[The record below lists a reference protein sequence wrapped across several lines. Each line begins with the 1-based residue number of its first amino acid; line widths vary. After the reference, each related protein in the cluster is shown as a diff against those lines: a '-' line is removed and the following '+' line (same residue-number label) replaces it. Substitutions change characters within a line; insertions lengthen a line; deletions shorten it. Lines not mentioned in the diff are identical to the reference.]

1 MTFTKGIKM
10 AFKKL
15 LTAALLSTTLAATA
29 QSPTEVFFS
38 VTSADNQTQ
47 GMAMVLATQMA
58 EQKAAVRILLCGPA
72 GQLALKGYEPAA
84 LKPRNVTPKQMM
96 AGLMKAGA
104 TVEVCALFLPNA
116 ERTPADLVEGIAVAK
131 PPEVAAYMVKPG
143 VRAFGF

>member
-1 MTFTKGIKM
+1 MKHTKII
-10 AFKKL
+10 
-15 LTAALLSTTLAATA
+15 LTALMTLSLSAYA
-29 QSPTEVFFS
+29 QTPTETFFN
-38 VTSADNQTQ
+38 VTSADNQSQ
-47 GMAMVLATQMA
+47 GLAMVLATQWV

-72 GQLALKGYEPAA
+72 GQLALKTYEPAA

-116 ERTPADLVEGIAVAK
+116 DRTPADLTDGVTVAK
-131 PPEVAAYMVKPG
+131 PPEVAAYMLKPG

>member
-1 MTFTKGIKM
+1 MKHTQLALAGLLALALNSWAQTQTETF
-10 AFKKL
+10 FN
-15 LTAALLSTTLAATA
+15 
-29 QSPTEVFFS
+29 

-72 GQLALKGYEPAA
+72 GQLALKAYEPAA

-96 AGLMKAGA
+96 AGLIKGGA

-116 ERTPADLVEGIAVAK
+116 DKTPADLLDGVAVAK
-131 PPEVAAYMVKPG
+131 PPDVAAYMTKPG

>member
-1 MTFTKGIKM
+1 MKRNITMKRNS
-10 AFKKL
+10 L
-15 LTAALLSTTLAATA
+15 LLSALLAFSLSGIA
-29 QSPTEVFFS
+29 QTQTETFFN
-38 VTSADNQTQ
+38 VTSADNQAQ

-72 GQLALKGYEPAA
+72 GQLALKAYEPAM

-96 AGLMKAGA
+96 TGLIKGGA

-116 ERTPADLVEGIAVAK
+116 DKTPADLIDGVTVAK

>member
-1 MTFTKGIKM
+1 MKRNS
-10 AFKKL
+10 L
-15 LTAALLSTTLAATA
+15 LVSALLVCATSAFA
-29 QSPTEVFFS
+29 QNPTETFFN

-47 GMAMVLATQMA
+47 GMAMVLASQMA

-72 GQLALKGYEPAA
+72 GQLALKAYEPPA

-96 AGLMKAGA
+96 AGLIKGGA

-116 ERTPADLVEGIAVAK
+116 DKAPADLTEGVTVAK
-131 PPEVAAYMVKPG
+131 PPEVAAYMIKPG

>member
-1 MTFTKGIKM
+1 MKRNS
-10 AFKKL
+10 L
-15 LTAALLSTTLAATA
+15 LVSALLVCATSAFA
-29 QSPTEVFFS
+29 QNPTETFFN

-47 GMAMVLATQMA
+47 GMAMVLASQMA

-72 GQLALKGYEPAA
+72 GQLALKAYEPPA
-84 LKPRNVTPKQMM
+84 LKPRNVTHKQMM
-96 AGLMKAGA
+96 AGLIKGGA

-116 ERTPADLVEGIAVAK
+116 DKAPSDLVEGVTVAK

>member
-1 MTFTKGIKM
+1 MKRYS
-10 AFKKL
+10 L
-15 LTAALLSTTLAATA
+15 LVSALLACAGSAFA
-29 QSPTEVFFS
+29 QNPAETFFN

-47 GMAMVLATQMA
+47 GMAMVLAGQMA
-58 EQKAAVRILLCGPA
+58 EQKAAVRVLLCGPA
-72 GQLALKGYEPAA
+72 GQLALKAYEPPA

-96 AGLMKAGA
+96 AGLIKGGA

-116 ERTPADLVEGIAVAK
+116 DKTPADLVDGVAVAK

>member
-1 MTFTKGIKM
+1 MKYKQVIFS
-10 AFKKL
+10 
-15 LTAALLSTTLAATA
+15 ALAVLSLSSFA
-29 QSPTEVFFS
+29 QAPAEVFVN
-38 VTSADNQTQ
+38 VTTADNQSQ
-47 GMAMVLATQMA
+47 GMAMVLATQMV

-72 GQLALKGYEPAA
+72 GQLALKTYDPPA

-116 ERTPADLVEGIAVAK
+116 DRAPVDLTDGVTVAK
-131 PPEVAAYMVKPG
+131 PPEVAAYMLKPG